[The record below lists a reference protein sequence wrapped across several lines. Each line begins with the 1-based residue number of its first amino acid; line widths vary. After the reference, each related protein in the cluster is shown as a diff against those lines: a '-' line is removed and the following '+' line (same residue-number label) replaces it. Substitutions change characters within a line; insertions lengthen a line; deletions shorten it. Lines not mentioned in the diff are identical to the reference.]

1 MKSPASKRAGR
12 TGSDAVTL
20 RIPASTSNLGS
31 GFDTLGLA
39 LRLHSY
45 IRLTRLW
52 DASRPALGRFPN
64 EADPEATMS
73 MIIEAAGLFFR
84 CIGTK
89 EFGFQLD
96 EWGKVPLAR
105 GLGASAVLRL
115 GVVAGLNE
123 LTKSRLTRDDLL
135 GLVAELEG
143 HPDNA
148 SPAVRGGFT
157 VSGRIGGSVQCLSF
171 RVNPRVKFIALVP
184 AFGIHTET
192 ARRLLPESYSRPDTA
207 HALNRAALITAALGS
222 GRVEALRGVFDDR
235 FHQPH
240 RTALIPSLPRVIA
253 AGERAGAV
261 GGFLS
266 GSGSAIICVAKEG
279 ADRIAHAMQRVMPG
293 AATMILTADNDG
305 FEVVRSAN
313 RVHS

>member
-222 GRVEALRGVFDDR
+222 PFFWLTRRIFHIGRQAIALDRVFAGLYAQGIGIWMGGQAFINMGVN
-235 FHQPH
+235 
-240 RTALIPSLPRVIA
+240 LGVLPTK
-253 AGERAGAV
+253 GLTLPLMSFG
-261 GGFLS
+261 
-266 GSGSAIICVAKEG
+266 GSALVVNLVAL
-279 ADRIAHAMQRVMPG
+279 AIVLRVD
-293 AATMILTADNDG
+293 I
-305 FEVVRSAN
+305 EN
-313 RVHS
+313 RQLMRGGRT